1 MKANEN
7 QLYQLA
13 ESIEICIAMVSGL
26 SFVFSVQCLHQY
38 LHFIVKIIARSRA
51 ITSKYDYNTEWHG
64 YWINVSYFKFVG
76 SSQPCATPNALI
88 WSGKGGGSSA
98 MLLSDLC
105 VSFGQQ
111 PRRCCMYSMIV
122 IVVPWASVKYM
133 VIVTPSP
140 VQLAIAIAI

>member
-26 SFVFSVQCLHQY
+26 SIVFSVQCLHQY

-88 WSGKGGGSSA
+88 
-98 MLLSDLC
+98 
-105 VSFGQQ
+105 
-111 PRRCCMYSMIV
+111 
-122 IVVPWASVKYM
+122 
-133 VIVTPSP
+133 
-140 VQLAIAIAI
+140 